1 MLINFHS
8 FLWVDLEMRGGWL
21 CFDSL
26 SFTSS
31 SPLFCSEVYSS
42 AAEGRTPSIRESKLI
57 GFDNLAVHG
66 CNACNDCSGTLYSMV
81 VMFVM
86 IVMGPYIPWL

>member
-8 FLWVDLEMRGGWL
+8 FLWVNLEMRGVWL
-21 CFDSL
+21 FFDSL